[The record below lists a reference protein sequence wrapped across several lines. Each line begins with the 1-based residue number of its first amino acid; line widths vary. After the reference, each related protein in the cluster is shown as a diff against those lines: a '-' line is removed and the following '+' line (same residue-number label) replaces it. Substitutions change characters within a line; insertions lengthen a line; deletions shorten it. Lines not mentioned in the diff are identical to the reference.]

1 MFEYSDIGSMALGL
15 TEGVAVV
22 DHDDV
27 GKSEPWDG
35 DYRDHT
41 SYVWRYDC
49 KHTSCGKQ
57 TRKDNIAAGLSQ
69 INASCCLC
77 SCSYS
82 CSFDSE
88 DVTLTLEEE
97 SAST

>member
-35 DYRDHT
+35 DYRDHHI
-41 SYVWRYDC
+41 VRLAIRLQAHKLW
-49 KHTSCGKQ
+49 
-57 TRKDNIAAGLSQ
+57 
-69 INASCCLC
+69 
-77 SCSYS
+77 
-82 CSFDSE
+82 
-88 DVTLTLEEE
+88 
-97 SAST
+97 